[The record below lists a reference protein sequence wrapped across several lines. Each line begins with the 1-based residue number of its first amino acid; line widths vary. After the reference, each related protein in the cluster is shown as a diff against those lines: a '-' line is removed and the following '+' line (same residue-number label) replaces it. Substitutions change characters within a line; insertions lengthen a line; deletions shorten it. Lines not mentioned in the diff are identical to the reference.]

1 LIFYPNFKIFVK
13 LHHALKSVYQQ
24 EAPIAMS
31 TSQPP
36 SPLARAY
43 LHFLALSRSLTA
55 GTPTQINANER
66 ALLEAVVL
74 AWHQG
79 QPLSVRQAIA
89 MEELGSP
96 ATLHKRL
103 SHLRDLGL
111 VADVTTDA
119 DRRTK
124 RLAPTE
130 ATLSYYAQLGE
141 AMRTT
146 P

>member
-1 LIFYPNFKIFVK
+1 
-13 LHHALKSVYQQ
+13 
-24 EAPIAMS
+24 MS
-31 TSQPP
+31 NPQTP

-43 LHFLALSRSLTA
+43 LHFLALSRSLT
-55 GTPTQINANER
+55 GGSPSQINANER
-66 ALLEAVVL
+66 ALLEAIVL

-79 QPLSVRQAIA
+79 QPMSVRQAIA

>member
-1 LIFYPNFKIFVK
+1 
-13 LHHALKSVYQQ
+13 
-24 EAPIAMS
+24 M
-31 TSQPP
+31 SQPQTP

-43 LHFLALSRSLTA
+43 LHFLALSRSLTG
-55 GTPTQINANER
+55 GTPAQINANER
-66 ALLEAVVL
+66 ALLEALVL

-79 QPLSVRQAIA
+79 QPMSVRQAIA

-111 VADVTTDA
+111 VADVTTDS

-124 RLAPTE
+124 RPAPPE
-130 ATLSYYAQLGE
+130 ATTGMVTASAT
-141 AMRTT
+141 ARVISRS
-146 P
+146 